1 VWGERKDHQR
11 TTGERWVKEEDEAT
25 VTVFQNLCRCR
36 SANEAGRRRNGYEPG
51 EVAVVDLLLAILP
64 PLVAVVVRRKGIHF
78 PHPLLLPATN
88 QERLPQLNRR
98 TSIATHRHT
107 KQNI

>member
-1 VWGERKDHQR
+1 
-11 TTGERWVKEEDEAT
+11 
-25 VTVFQNLCRCR
+25 
-36 SANEAGRRRNGYEPG
+36 
-51 EVAVVDLLLAILP
+51 
-64 PLVAVVVRRKGIHF
+64 LVAVVVRRKGIHF